1 MLCSV
6 DFVDITLPHLCGV
19 EGLEDVITGLGAG
32 HSLAAEAVPHL
43 AALSLDIVT
52 IDIVTRYRH

>member
-1 MLCSV
+1 M
-6 DFVDITLPHLCGV
+6 TLPHLCGV

-52 IDIVTRYRH
+52 IDIVTVDIVSR